1 MSERQS
7 GRRRADRAQPGP
19 QNGVTN
25 GGRRRANVPVQTGS
39 HASLLGGAAKLVL
52 LSVVVGA
59 LLYGGLRFTGI
70 IGGAAD
76 YSGEGTGS
84 VEVAIQ
90 PGASGVQIGETLED
104 AGVVKTAEAFYQES
118 LGDERSGMIQPG
130 TYRLRERMSSEA
142 AIDALLNRANRI
154 ETRIVIPEGSRVTE
168 VIEAIAKS
176 SDISE
181 DDLED
186 VLDDPEQI
194 GLPAGAN
201 GNPEG
206 YLFPATYT
214 VEDGMTAEALLS
226 QMVARSVEVNEELD
240 LDQRAADLGM
250 SSEEVIILASIIEL
264 EAQRDE
270 DYPKVARALINRLDE
285 DIPLQLDSTA
295 HYISQREGSPWTTPA
310 ERADPSAYNTYLHI
324 GLPPGPIGSP
334 GRETIEAALNPA
346 EGDWLY
352 FFTDKRGVLYFNRTF
367 DGHVADCRR
376 VWETNADGAC
386 GG

>member
-19 QNGVTN
+19 QSGVTN
-25 GGRRRANVPVQTGS
+25 SGRRRANVPVQTGS

-154 ETRIVIPEGSRVTE
+154 ETNVVVPEGSRVSQI
-168 VIEAIAKS
+168 VDAIVKV

-181 DDLED
+181 DD
-186 VLDDPEQI
+186 VTSALDNPDDL
-194 GLPAGAN
+194 GLPPAAD

-214 VEDGMTAEALLS
+214 VDDGTTALDLLR
-226 QMVARSVEVNEELD
+226 QMVEQTVKVQDELD
-240 LDQRAADLGM
+240 LDERAA
-250 SSEEVIILASIIEL
+250 EVNLDAEQVMTVASIL
-264 EAQRDE
+264 EYEARRDE
-270 DYPKVARALINRLDE
+270 DYPKVARVLYNRLNE
-285 DIPLQLDSTA
+285 DIPLQLDSTVS
-295 HYISQREGSPWTTPA
+295 YVSKREGDVWTTEA
-310 ERADPSAYNTYLHI
+310 ERADPSAYNTYQHI

-334 GRETIEAALNPA
+334 GRKTIEAALNPA
-346 EGDWLY
+346 DGDWLY
-352 FFTDKRGVLYFNRTF
+352 FFADKKGVTHFNRNF
-367 DGHVADCRR
+367 EDHVADCRR
-376 VWETNADGAC
+376 AYSTSEDGAC

>member
-1 MSERQS
+1 MSQRHSGRRRVENVRPGEQHR
-7 GRRRADRAQPGP
+7 GRRRAD
-19 QNGVTN
+19 
-25 GGRRRANVPVQTGS
+25 VPVKTGS
-39 HASLLGGAAKLVL
+39 HVSIVGGLARLVI

-70 IGGAAD
+70 IGSADD
-76 YSGEGTGS
+76 YSGSGSGS
-84 VEVAIQ
+84 VEVVIP
-90 PGASGVQIGETLED
+90 PGATGVQIGEALEE

-130 TYRLRERMSSEA
+130 TYRLRGQMSSEA
-142 AIDALLNRANRI
+142 AIDALLDRANRI

-168 VIEAIAKS
+168 VIEAIVKS
-176 SDISE
+176 SEISE

-186 VLDDPEQI
+186 ALDDPEGI
-194 GLPAGAN
+194 GLPADAD

-214 VEDGMTAEALLS
+214 VEDGMTAEALLR
-226 QMVARSVEVNEELD
+226 QMVARSVEVGQELD
-240 LDQRAADLGM
+240 LDARAADLGR
-250 SSEEVIILASIIEL
+250 SAEEVLIVASIIEL
-264 EAQRDE
+264 EARRDE
-270 DYPKVARALINRLDE
+270 DYPKVARALYNRLDE

-295 HYISQREGSPWTTPA
+295 HYISDREGSPWTTPE

-334 GRETIEAALNPA
+334 GRKTIEAALDPA
-346 EGDWLY
+346 DGDWLY
-352 FFTDKRGVLYFNRTF
+352 FFTDKRGVLYFNSSF
-367 DGHVADCRR
+367 EGHVAECRR
-376 VWETNADGAC
+376 VWGVSAEGTC